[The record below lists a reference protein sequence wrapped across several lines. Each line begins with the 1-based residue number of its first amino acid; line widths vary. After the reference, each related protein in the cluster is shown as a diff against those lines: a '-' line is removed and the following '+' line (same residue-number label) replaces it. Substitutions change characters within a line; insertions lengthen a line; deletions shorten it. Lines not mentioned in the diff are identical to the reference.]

1 MFLSYNLS
9 TSKEILDKHWHEEAL
24 LAETERLETLLEP
37 YLIPPQKREMQG
49 QQGWREFISQIWRDK
64 QPTSLNSIRD
74 FIRHRRAEIIN
85 EIANGMPVR

>member
-1 MFLSYNLS
+1 M
-9 TSKEILDKHWHEEAL
+9 KEILDKHWHEEAL

-37 YLIPPQKREMQG
+37 YLIPSQKREMQG
-49 QQGWREFISQIWRDK
+49 QQGWREFISQIGRDK

-74 FIRHRRAEIIN
+74 FIRHRRAEIMN